1 MDTHSLPHGLR
12 RVAFAIVAISAIS
25 LLSACSSSLPDL
37 SPSASPTA
45 SDPAPTVASDV
56 PLEEQLYDALRAG
69 DVDLTTAVLAAGA
82 DVNAELA
89 PDSTA
94 ITIAVVRNDA
104 GLVAA
109 VLAANPD
116 LTAPEGGMPLLN
128 AACRQG
134 VSGDV
139 VELLLDAGAPL
150 DDASPDDVG
159 SLAIHECAY
168 SGSSDAIDVLLE
180 HGVDVN
186 ARQNVYGATPLIV
199 ASWQGHAD
207 LVVHLIDVGADPRLT
222 TNDGATARDWAL
234 VGGYQNVADLLANEG
249 G

>member
-1 MDTHSLPHGLR
+1 VHTHSLHNSMR
-12 RVAFAIVAISAIS
+12 HVAVALVAIAA
-25 LLSACSSSLPDL
+25 LSFVSGCSSSPPGS
-37 SPSASPTA
+37 SPSAKPSA
-45 SDPAPTVASDV
+45 SESAVAVASDV

-89 PDSTA
+89 KDSTA
-94 ITIAVVRNDA
+94 LSIAVVRNDPS
-104 GLVAA
+104 LVGA

-116 LTAPEGGMPLLN
+116 LTVPEGGMPLLN

-134 VSGDV
+134 VSGEV
-139 VELLLDAGAPL
+139 VGLLLDAGAAI
-150 DDASPDDVG
+150 DAPSPDDVG

-168 SGSSDAIDVLLE
+168 SGSSDAIDVLLD

-186 ARQNVYGATPLIV
+186 ARQNLYGATPLIV

-207 LVVHLIDVGADPRLT
+207 LVLHLIDVGADVSLT

-234 VGGYQNVADLLANEG
+234 VGGYDNVAELLANEG